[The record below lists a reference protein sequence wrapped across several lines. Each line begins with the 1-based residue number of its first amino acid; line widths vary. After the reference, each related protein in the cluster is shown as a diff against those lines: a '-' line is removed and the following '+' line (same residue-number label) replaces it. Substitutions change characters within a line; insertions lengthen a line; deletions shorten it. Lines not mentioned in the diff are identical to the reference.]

1 MASGESK
8 TAVVAAVLANLAIA
22 VAKFAAAA
30 FTGSS
35 AMIAEG
41 IHSLVD
47 TGNGGLLLHGMKKSA
62 VPADTDHP
70 FGHGKAIY
78 FWALI
83 VAMSIFGIGGGM
95 SIYEGITH
103 LYHPSPLENPIWNYV
118 VLGFS
123 FIVEGVSFS
132 IALKHFNEA
141 RGEKGVWKFI
151 RDSKDPSLYTVVLE
165 DTAAMLGL
173 LVAFLGVLF
182 GHAFGNPYF
191 DGAASIVIGLLLIGV
206 AGVLGVET
214 QGLLLGE
221 GISTEE
227 TDALRALVEADPAVE
242 WMSEMMTSYFGPNDL
257 LVNLG
262 VQFTPDLPAEDVH
275 RAIHRIEDAL
285 KTARPEIGHVYIEVE
300 SLRPATA

>member
-22 VAKFAAAA
+22 VAKFVAAAI
-30 FTGSS
+30 TGSS

-47 TGNGGLLLHGMKKSA
+47 TGNGGLLLHGLKKSA
-62 VPADTDHP
+62 VPPDADHP

-103 LYHPSPLENPIWNYV
+103 LYHPSPLENPVWNYA
-118 VLGFS
+118 VLGVSLIIEGAS
-123 FIVEGVSFS
+123 FT
-132 IALKHFNEA
+132 IAMKQFNKA
-141 RGEKGVWKFI
+141 RGSQKPWAFI
-151 RDSKDPSLYTVVLE
+151 RGSKDPSLYTVVLE
-165 DTAAMLGL
+165 DSAAMLGL
-173 LVAFLGVLF
+173 VVAFVGVLL

-206 AGVLGVET
+206 AGVLGIET

-221 GISTEE
+221 GISKEE
-227 TDALRALVEADPAVE
+227 TDALRSLVEADPAVE
-242 WMSEMMTSYFGPNDL
+242 WMSEMMTSYFGPHDL

-262 VQFTPDLPAEDVH
+262 VQFTPGLPAEDVH
-275 RAIHRIEDAL
+275 MAIHRIEDAL
-285 KTARPEIGHVYIEVE
+285 KAARPEIGHVYIEVE